1 MKRERDFIVDV
12 LFVLALFGVFTISA
26 LALVSIG
33 AGVYQNTVND
43 MSRNYD
49 SRTAIAYLSEKVRKS
64 DSLLSDGSPAVTLG
78 TLEEQPALI
87 LREELNDVRYCT
99 YLYLH
104 NGFLKEL
111 FVREDSYL
119 GNHMLDAGQDIIELQ
134 SLKYEQISDNLLSV
148 TMTIDEKETRQLYLS
163 LRCR

>member
-87 LREELNDVRYCT
+87 LREELNDVRYCA